1 MKRGEGDLHPGLT
14 KSRTSKTVCLG
25 TVITPKSADWEL
37 QEPPSFRPSFRALTP
52 LLDPLLALKEDLKE
66 GVGALKDGLQEGGIR
81 GFPSYD
87 RT

>member
-1 MKRGEGDLHPGLT
+1 MVLWIKVTFWLVLRRYGHNSEIRG
-14 KSRTSKTVCLG
+14 LG
-25 TVITPKSADWEL
+25 ITRPI
-37 QEPPSFRPSFRALTP
+37 PSFRPSFRALTP